1 MALVSYTT
9 IQDYAGRGA
18 TPVNNVLNSF
28 VTQSTNVQGV
38 NIRDEGLD
46 ERVLAANVA
55 TDGYEY
61 VESTTRY
68 LVRNFGAFAALSLD
82 SAIELTNGGAGWI
95 VGQNL
100 GTVRLRFATEW
111 YCAIAGGAPA
121 TSALLQ
127 FRIAYRIDGAAYAA
141 VPKSVRAFYG
151 HNDIFQHAGPA
162 LDYVTDYHDNFKYAF
177 LVPYPL
183 DGASHTINSVRIE
196 IHTAGVNANI
206 GATTFT
212 AMRFVK
218 AVT

>member
-68 LVRNFGAFAALSLD
+68 VAVNTGAFGALVLA
-82 SAIELTNGGAGWI
+82 SAIELTNGGAGWA
-95 VGQNL
+95 VGQNV
-100 GTVRLRFATEW
+100 GTVRCRFSTEW
-111 YCAIAGGAPA
+111 VATIAAGV
-121 TSALLQ
+121 SAELR

-141 VPKSVRAFYG
+141 VPNSVRPFYTF
-151 HNDIFQHAGPA
+151 DIVSVDGGVNIQVPS
-162 LDYVTDYHDNFKYAF
+162 YKDNFKYAF
-177 LVPYPL
+177 LIPYPL
-183 DGASHTINSVRIE
+183 DAASHTINSIRIE
-196 IHTAGVNANI
+196 VYTSGVACNI
-206 GATTFT
+206 GATTFS